1 MAEER
6 YPPDQGQRYCMTC
19 GALLEPQARFCM
31 ACGAVVDS
39 TGPPPFDPAFASG
52 PREVPN
58 YLVQAILVTIFCCL
72 PLGIVAIVFS
82 AQVNGKLA
90 SGDYAGAVSSSNTAK
105 ILCWISFGMG
115 LVVLLI
121 YIGSCAADFARLA
134 GL

>member
-1 MAEER
+1 MAV
-6 YPPDQGQRYCMTC
+6 PPQSQPSGQRYCMTC

-31 ACGAVVDS
+31 ACGAAVDF
-39 TGPPPFDPAFASG
+39 TNLPPIDPALASG
-52 PREVPN
+52 PPQVPN

-90 SGDYAGAVSSSNTAK
+90 SGDYTGAVSSSNTAK
-105 ILCWISFGMG
+105 TLCWISFGVG

-121 YIGSCAADFARLA
+121 YIASCAIGFA